1 MATSSRSRPSG
12 TASRGPASLPPYQPL
27 SNPLNQDAIIALNSF
42 TRTYPLTPLTKRQE
56 VALSSLQNI
65 AADINERYI
74 NRSITHQRSTAK
86 RVQRGAEE
94 DQVQA
99 AKIAK
104 MGQDTKEIT
113 AKMEEAVRG
122 VVDSKAHTESVE
134 TALREMSV
142 NLRESGGRSAPTQST
157 LGASQFRGQ
166 KRQRANADD
175 DDEDEDEDDEEEDSE
190 LQSQQQEGPSTF
202 LRTRLAASATSY
214 DSLSLSDKYAS
225 NNDYIGFRKVLH
237 DAQHAG
243 EEDNAPPMPHASTWF
258 PSSRN
263 TTHDSHNATT
273 TAADASDEDIQVAS
287 EKRSLRCPITL
298 RPMREP
304 ISSTKCPHSFEK
316 AAIHDMLSASSLT
329 VTAPITVDNGTQL
342 SMGPKRQKAIKCP
355 ECAIVLTAANLKVDA
370 ALVRKIRRMQAKE
383 AARRDEDSDGE
394 TGYVK
399 GTQRQ
404 HISSRRD
411 AEAGGREVS
420 VVPGTQLGGEG
431 EDDSYEMVGETQIE
445 GSEGEADVA
454 SLSEKGEEEEDE

>member
-1 MATSSRSRPSG
+1 
-12 TASRGPASLPPYQPL
+12 
-27 SNPLNQDAIIALNSF
+27 
-42 TRTYPLTPLTKRQE
+42 
-56 VALSSLQNI
+56 
-65 AADINERYI
+65 
-74 NRSITHQRSTAK
+74 
-86 RVQRGAEE
+86 
-94 DQVQA
+94 
-99 AKIAK
+99 

-122 VVDSKAHTESVE
+122 LVDSKAHTESVE

-142 NLRESGGRSAPTQST
+142 NLRESGGRLAPTQST

-166 KRQRANADD
+166 KRRRVNADDD
-175 DDEDEDEDDEEEDSE
+175 DDEDEDDDDQDEDDEGEDFES
-190 LQSQQQEGPSTF
+190 QSQQQEGPSTY
-202 LRTRLAASATSY
+202 LRARLTASAASY
-214 DSLSLSDKYAS
+214 DSLSLGDKYAS
-225 NNDYIGFRKVLH
+225 NNDYVGFRKVLH

-258 PSSRN
+258 PSSSN
-263 TTHDSHNATT
+263 PSNDPHNAAT

-316 AAIHDMLSASSLT
+316 SAIHDMLKASSLI
-329 VTAPITVDNGTQL
+329 VTAPTTVDNNTQL
-342 SMGPKRQKAIKCP
+342 SMGPRRQKAIKCP
-355 ECAIVLTAANLKVDA
+355 ECAIVLTEANLKVDA

-383 AARRDEDSDGE
+383 AARREEDSDGE

-404 HISSRRD
+404 PRQHISSSPAGDNQRIKKEMMSQGRNGTGQAARD
-411 AEAGGREVS
+411 GDGDGGREVS

-454 SLSEKGEEEEDE
+454 SLDDDEEEQEEEEEEEEEEDDDE

>member
-1 MATSSRSRPSG
+1 
-12 TASRGPASLPPYQPL
+12 
-27 SNPLNQDAIIALNSF
+27 
-42 TRTYPLTPLTKRQE
+42 
-56 VALSSLQNI
+56 
-65 AADINERYI
+65 
-74 NRSITHQRSTAK
+74 
-86 RVQRGAEE
+86 
-94 DQVQA
+94 
-99 AKIAK
+99 

-166 KRQRANADD
+166 KRHRANADD
-175 DDEDEDEDDEEEDSE
+175 DDDEDEDDEEEDSE
-190 LQSQQQEGPSTF
+190 SQSQQQEVPSTF

-214 DSLSLSDKYAS
+214 DSLSLSDRYAS
-225 NNDYIGFRKVLH
+225 NNDYVGFRKVLH

-258 PSSRN
+258 PSPN
-263 TTHDSHNATT
+263 TTNNPHNATT
-273 TAADASDEDIQVAS
+273 AAADASDEDIQVAS

-304 ISSTKCPHSFEK
+304 LSSTKCPHSFEK

-329 VTAPITVDNGTQL
+329 VTAPTNVDNGTQL
-342 SMGPKRQKAIKCP
+342 SMGPRRQKAIKCP

-404 HISSRRD
+404 HISSSPARENQRVKKEMMSQGRSGAGQVGRD
-411 AEAGGREVS
+411 SGDGGREVS
-420 VVPGTQLGGEG
+420 VIPGTQLGGEG

-454 SLSEKGEEEEDE
+454 SLNEEEEKEEEDE

>member
-1 MATSSRSRPSG
+1 
-12 TASRGPASLPPYQPL
+12 
-27 SNPLNQDAIIALNSF
+27 
-42 TRTYPLTPLTKRQE
+42 
-56 VALSSLQNI
+56 
-65 AADINERYI
+65 
-74 NRSITHQRSTAK
+74 
-86 RVQRGAEE
+86 
-94 DQVQA
+94 
-99 AKIAK
+99 
-104 MGQDTKEIT
+104 
-113 AKMEEAVRG
+113 MEEAVRG

-142 NLRESGGRSAPTQST
+142 NIRESGGRSAPTQST

-166 KRQRANADD
+166 KRHRVNGNDD
-175 DDEDEDEDDEEEDSE
+175 DDEDDEDEEEGSE
-190 LQSQQQEGPSTF
+190 SQSQQQEGPSVF
-202 LRTRLAASATSY
+202 LQSRIAASATSY
-214 DSLSLSDKYAS
+214 DSLSLGDKYAS
-225 NNDYIGFRKVLH
+225 NNDYVGFRKVLH

-258 PSSRN
+258 PSSPN
-263 TTHDSHNATT
+263 TTNDPHNATT
-273 TAADASDEDIQVAS
+273 TAADASDEEIQVAS
-287 EKRSLRCPITL
+287 EKRSIRCPITL

-329 VTAPITVDNGTQL
+329 VTAPINVDNGTQL
-342 SMGPKRQKAIKCP
+342 SMGPRRQKAIKCP

-383 AARRDEDSDGE
+383 AAGRDEDSDGE

-404 HISSRRD
+404 HISSSPGAGKISASRRRMMSQGRSGAGQAGRD
-411 AEAGGREVS
+411 GGGDGGREVS

-454 SLSEKGEEEEDE
+454 SLDDEGEEEEEEEEDE

>member
-1 MATSSRSRPSG
+1 
-12 TASRGPASLPPYQPL
+12 
-27 SNPLNQDAIIALNSF
+27 
-42 TRTYPLTPLTKRQE
+42 
-56 VALSSLQNI
+56 
-65 AADINERYI
+65 
-74 NRSITHQRSTAK
+74 
-86 RVQRGAEE
+86 
-94 DQVQA
+94 
-99 AKIAK
+99 
-104 MGQDTKEIT
+104 
-113 AKMEEAVRG
+113 MEEAVRG

-166 KRQRANADD
+166 KRHRANADD
-175 DDEDEDEDDEEEDSE
+175 DDDEDDEDEEEDSDS
-190 LQSQQQEGPSTF
+190 QSQQQEGPSVF
-202 LRTRLAASATSY
+202 LQSRIATSATAY
-214 DSLSLSDKYAS
+214 ESLSLGDKYAS

-258 PSSRN
+258 PSSPN
-263 TTHDSHNATT
+263 TTNDPHNAAT

-304 ISSTKCPHSFEK
+304 VSSTKCPHSFEK

-329 VTAPITVDNGTQL
+329 VTAPLNVDNGTQL

-355 ECAIVLTAANLKVDA
+355 DCAIVLTAANLKVDA

-383 AARRDEDSDGE
+383 AAGRDEDSDGE

-404 HISSRRD
+404 HISSSPARGNQRIKK
-411 AEAGGREVS
+411 EMMSQGRSGAGQAGSNTGGEREVS

-431 EDDSYEMVGETQIE
+431 G
-445 GSEGEADVA
+445 G
-454 SLSEKGEEEEDE
+454 